1 MIFDPSAPTL
11 DPVVDLVA
19 SHALPGRPGA
29 SVTVSANGPFSA
41 LTVDFSSTETGDQG
55 EIIALL
61 MSGHRSL
68 GSEDAGAN
76 QRAASEQAASFL
88 AGLSAGIL
96 TLGLRQ
102 QLGDLVPV
110 IAVETGQ
117 NLGDT
122 RIRAGFDAAALVPDF
137 ARSFVLGAYV
147 EGFVTTRG
155 GTSGG
160 GAGGVGGGVTMELQ
174 FPYNLVG
181 SGTYV
186 PPQSFGIDVLWEP

>member
-1 MIFDPSAPTL
+1 M
-11 DPVVDLVA
+11 
-19 SHALPGRPGA
+19 
-29 SVTVSANGPFSA
+29 
-41 LTVDFSSTETGDQG
+41 
-55 EIIALL
+55 
-61 MSGHRSL
+61 
-68 GSEDAGAN
+68 
-76 QRAASEQAASFL
+76 
-88 AGLSAGIL
+88 
-96 TLGLRQ
+96 
-102 QLGDLVPV
+102 PV

-160 GAGGVGGGVTMELQ
+160 GSGGVGGGVTMELQ

-186 PPQSFGIDVLWEP
+186 PPQSFGVDVLWEP